1 MTNRSPYWFEYK
13 IPIELMDDFPN
24 HPFKVEMDDD
34 MKALIE
40 SINSNGVI
48 DPLILR
54 IKEDGRYEIIS
65 GHRRKKACEYLGIKE
80 VPAETRKMSGE
91 EATIMMI
98 ESNLHRSH
106 ILPSEKAYAYK
117 MRLEAMKHQGQRNDL
132 TSPPVAGKSRG
143 IESADSLGSLFN
155 ESGDQVRRFVHL
167 TDLIPPIMEMVD
179 EQKMGMRPAVEISYL
194 SKEEQEQLL
203 DAMKLTESTP
213 SHSQAIKLRNLS
225 KEGSLD
231 AYMIERILREQKP
244 NQKDQIKVRYELAQ
258 KYLPSDMAYSD
269 YEEYILRALKY
280 YSDCLETQ
288 RDDPER

>member
-1 MTNRSPYWFEYK
+1 MTKRSPYWFEYK

-40 SINSNGVI
+40 SINNNGVI

-54 IKEDGRYEIIS
+54 EKEDGRYEIIS

-98 ESNLHRSH
+98 ESNLHRSN
-106 ILPSEKAYAYK
+106 ILPSEKAFAYK
-117 MRLEAMKHQGQRNDL
+117 MRLEAMNKRPGRPSQDNP
-132 TSPPVAGKSRG
+132 TPVETEKLRTNEVLGKEVGESREQ
-143 IESADSLGSLFN
+143 I
-155 ESGDQVRRFVHL
+155 RRFVRL
-167 TDLIPPIMEMVD
+167 TELIPEILSLVD

-225 KEGSLD
+225 KEGTLD
-231 AYMIERILREQKP
+231 AYMIESILREQKP

-280 YSDCLETQ
+280 YSDCLERQ

>member
-1 MTNRSPYWFEYK
+1 MTNRSPYWFVYN
-13 IPIELMDDFPN
+13 IPIDKMDDFPN
-24 HPFKVEMDDD
+24 HPFKVEMDED
-34 MKALIE
+34 MNALIE
-40 SINSNGVI
+40 SIRINGVI

-54 IKEDGRYEIIS
+54 EKEDGRYEIIS
-65 GHRRKKACEYLGIKE
+65 GHRRRKACEYLGIKE
-80 VPAETRKMSGE
+80 VPAETRKMSRE
-91 EATIMMI
+91 EATIMMV
-98 ESNLHRSH
+98 ESNLQRSV
-106 ILPSEKAYAYK
+106 IQPSEKAFAYK
-117 MRLEAMKHQGQRNDL
+117 MLLEAKKHQGKRTDL
-132 TSPPVAGKSRG
+132 TSDPLGPKYETRSDIEVANETG
-143 IESADSLGSLFN
+143 DSKT
-155 ESGDQVRRFVHL
+155 QVQRHVRL
-167 TDLIPPIMEMVD
+167 TFLIPAILQLVD

-203 DAMKLTESTP
+203 DAMKLTDSTP

-225 KEGSLD
+225 KEGTLD

-280 YSDCLETQ
+280 YSDCLERQ